1 MDFDDEPVNV
11 DQNQQ
16 EDQDQ
21 AEPRGRG
28 RPRVRAPGERADPN
42 AITLKTLGDEIKWLK
57 RKGVDTELLTAY
69 GEMYE
74 AKQRTDLKAKY
85 ANNPDIVTNNHG
97 SLTLTNRGLRKIKT
111 FVPSDNF
118 RDRSKMR
125 RFKNCF
131 RLLHMTEQ
139 YVTEEYD
146 RKDTQKKR
154 EKKLHMHR
162 QKYRKIVRAQV
173 RREYQISDDSDSE
186 SDGDV
191 EEWMSDNEIVTTDII
206 NDSDLPPAAKQ
217 SLISMQELFEKK
229 ILKWKTD
236 SDDEEDQEATNAT
249 NGNGTGTGNGQQ
261 QQQQQERT
269 VEQMLEAE
277 DEDAL
282 FEKAKTDYPV
292 ETQIR
297 IRWTDQPGV
306 AINDQT
312 IYNAKITKYTRKNMR
327 GGGSKLWVNLKY
339 VDYNNWTE
347 SIGRFS
353 NQPSFTD
360 FWRRLV
366 REEAE
371 AENEDE

>member
-1 MDFDDEPVNV
+1 MDFDDEPENV
-11 DQNQQ
+11 EQNQQ
-16 EDQDQ
+16 QGQDQ
-21 AEPRGRG
+21 APRGRG
-28 RPRVRAPGERADPN
+28 RPRTREVGERADPN

-57 RKGVDTELLTAY
+57 RKKVDTDLLTAY
-69 GEMYE
+69 GQMYE
-74 AKQRTDLKAKY
+74 QKQRTDLKAKY

-191 EEWMSDNEIVTTDII
+191 EEWMSNNEIVTTDII

-249 NGNGTGTGNGQQ
+249 NGNGTGTGNEQQ
-261 QQQQQERT
+261 QQQQQEKT
-269 VEQMLEAE
+269 VEQMLE
-277 DEDAL
+277 DDDDLAL

-292 ETQIR
+292 GTQIR
-297 IRWTDQPGV
+297 IHWTDQPGV
-306 AINDQT
+306 AIADQE
-312 IYNAKITKYTRKNMR
+312 IYNAQVTGYTRKNLR
-327 GGGSKLWVNLKY
+327 DGTSKLWVNIKY
-339 VDYNNWTE
+339 VDHARWNE

-353 NQPSFTD
+353 NQPPFTD

-366 REEAE
+366 LEEAE